1 MGRPVA
7 VGSRLSEGGDG
18 GVDDLRCAGAHGLVT
33 DPEAI
38 DHAGTERLEDHVGG
52 LGEAQEGLAPGLAL
66 EIDRE
71 APLAPVRIAE
81 IDRVAVLGGPDHAR
95 GIAALRILDL
105 DHVRAVIGHH
115 HRQMRTRQEP
125 GEIQHSDPFEL
136 HGSPPHFRSLS
147 VGADIPRACRPRHSA
162 GAQSQALAR
171 KWGHVIGR
179 ARNVPVWSAPIAHRV
194 AWGTS
199 CKDSRN
205 RSPSIS
211 SGGWPASL
219 LLGIIS
225 GFPWVL
231 IGSSLTL
238 WLTEDGLSRS
248 TIGWAGLIFGVYAF
262 NFLWA
267 PLIDRVRLPWLSQ
280 RLGQRRAWILI
291 LQAAVLV
298 CLVLWSA
305 LDPSESLGSVIAVGL
320 AIAVAS
326 ATQDIAI
333 DALRIEQIGKTED
346 EAMAAGAAV
355 AVVGWWSGFKLGG
368 IVALETAEGFQN
380 AGIENYWQATFLV
393 LGIVVVLCNVG
404 LRFVREAA
412 ATERI
417 AAQAEDEERIASRL
431 RMSGPLG
438 RATAWLG
445 GTVVAPLMR
454 FFVKN
459 GVAIAAAVLG
469 FVFLFKIGEAFMGRM
484 SLVFYTEI
492 GFTKSDIALYS
503 KGLGW
508 IVTVA
513 FTVLGG
519 LVAIRIGLVRAM
531 FVSGIAMALTNLMFA
546 LLAWSGK
553 SEVLFAAAVVMDD
566 LTSAFATVT
575 FVAFISMLVDRTYT
589 ATQYALLASLGTAG
603 RTLLAASSG
612 ELVDWLEGDWG
623 FFFVITALM
632 VLPSLVCLWAIRAKL
647 RDLLA
652 GARVRLMG
660 KDAEDAPG

>member
-1 MGRPVA
+1 MVSLDRAPSRPGDA
-7 VGSRLSEGGDG
+7 V
-18 GVDDLRCAGAHGLVT
+18 
-33 DPEAI
+33 
-38 DHAGTERLEDHVGG
+38 
-52 LGEAQEGLAPGLAL
+52 QGLAESLAVYF
-66 EIDRE
+66 ERRM
-71 APLAPVRIAE
+71 ARI
-81 IDRVAVLGGPDHAR
+81 
-95 GIAALRILDL
+95 
-105 DHVRAVIGHH
+105 
-115 HRQMRTRQEP
+115 
-125 GEIQHSDPFEL
+125 
-136 HGSPPHFRSLS
+136 
-147 VGADIPRACRPRHSA
+147 
-162 GAQSQALAR
+162 
-171 KWGHVIGR
+171 
-179 ARNVPVWSAPIAHRV
+179 
-194 AWGTS
+194 
-199 CKDSRN
+199 
-205 RSPSIS
+205 
-211 SGGWPASL
+211 L
-219 LLGIIS
+219 LLGIVS

-280 RLGQRRAWILI
+280 RLGQRRAWILV

-305 LDPSESLGSVIAVGL
+305 LDPSENLGSVIAVGL

-333 DALRIEQIGKTED
+333 DALRIEQIGKSEGD
-346 EAMAAGAAV
+346 AMAAGAAV

-368 IVALETAEGFQN
+368 IVALETAEGFQS
-380 AGIENYWQATFLV
+380 AGVENYWQATFLV
-393 LGIVVVLCNVG
+393 LGIVVVLCNIG
-404 LRFVREAA
+404 LLFVREAA

-438 RATAWLG
+438 RVAAWLG
-445 GTVVAPLMR
+445 GTLVGPLMR
-454 FFVKN
+454 FFLKN
-459 GVAIAAAVLG
+459 GVAIAAVVLG

-546 LLAWSGK
+546 FLAWSGK

-623 FFFVITALM
+623 TFFVITTLM
-632 VLPSLVCLWAIRAKL
+632 VIPSLVCLWAIRAKL

-660 KDAEDAPG
+660 KDAEDATG